1 MDNKT
6 QSLLALASDIGSRL
20 KVKEET
26 IAVAE
31 SSSGGL
37 ISASLLSVPGASAY
51 FLGGGIIYTKESRRV
66 LLGLSEVEANMRAA
80 TESYAAFIAETIRQ
94 KLGATWGLCET
105 GASGPTGNS
114 YGDSAGH
121 TAMAIDGPKAKRA
134 TLETGIIDR
143 EDNMFRFSKAA
154 LNLLKTCIN

>member
-1 MDNKT
+1 MHNKT

-20 KVKEET
+20 KTKKET

-51 FLGGGIIYTKESRRV
+51 FLGGGIIYTKESRRA

-80 TESYAAFIAETIRQ
+80 TEEYAALIATTVRQ
-94 KLGATWGLCET
+94 RLDATWGLCET

-121 TAMAIDGPKAKRA
+121 TAMAIDGPKAKSA
-134 TLETGIIDR
+134 TLETGINDR
-143 EDNMFRFSKAA
+143 ESNMFQFSEEA
-154 LNLLKTCIN
+154 LNLLKICID